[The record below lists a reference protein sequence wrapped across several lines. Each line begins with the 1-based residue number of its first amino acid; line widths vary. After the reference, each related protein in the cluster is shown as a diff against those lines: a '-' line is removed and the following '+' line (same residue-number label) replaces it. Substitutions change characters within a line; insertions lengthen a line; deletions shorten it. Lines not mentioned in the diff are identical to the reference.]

1 MELDILVQAQRTEV
15 KPGEAICMSEAP
27 RGRILDGRAIAAEI
41 YRDVE
46 KGVAELSSRGQT
58 CHLVAIQVGHEEAAD
73 LYIRRQKKR
82 FSRLGIQFTHLNL
95 DASISCSA
103 LLTHVEA
110 LNANPTVTGLL
121 VTMPMPAA
129 IPAHVIHEHIQP
141 QKDVEGVHPANLG
154 RLIYNR
160 QATGPCTALAVMAA
174 IDRTGIALAGKHV
187 VMVGHSDIVG
197 KPVGLCL
204 LQELATITTC
214 HIATRDLPKH
224 TREADILV
232 VAVGKPGL
240 VTGDMVRPGAVV
252 IDVGINRVE
261 GPSIVG
267 DVAYEEVAPL
277 ASWITPVPGGI
288 GPITVAMLARNTL
301 ACARAKYESGSS

>member
-1 MELDILVQAQRTEV
+1 
-15 KPGEAICMSEAP
+15 
-27 RGRILDGRAIAAEI
+27 
-41 YRDVE
+41 
-46 KGVAELSSRGQT
+46 
-58 CHLVAIQVGHEEAAD
+58 
-73 LYIRRQKKR
+73 
-82 FSRLGIQFTHLNL
+82 
-95 DASISCSA
+95 
-103 LLTHVEA
+103 
-110 LNANPTVTGLL
+110 
-121 VTMPMPAA
+121 
-129 IPAHVIHEHIQP
+129 
-141 QKDVEGVHPANLG
+141 
-154 RLIYNR
+154 
-160 QATGPCTALAVMAA
+160 MAA
-174 IDRTGIALAGKHV
+174 IDHTGIVLAGKHV

-240 VTGDMVRPGAVV
+240 VTAEMVRPGAVV

-261 GPSIVG
+261 GSRIVG

-288 GPITVAMLARNTL
+288 GPVTVAMLARNTL
-301 ACARAKYESGSS
+301 ACAQAQQESGSS